1 MSPVKH
7 VVTAPALTFSLP
19 DETRTVRA
27 QLAAGVGERSG
38 RTLIKDGP
46 LRVTLVGLNAGG
58 RVRSDKAD
66 GPITMQ
72 VLEGAVELDV
82 EGQRLPM
89 PAGSL
94 LALDAGVPHT
104 VSSTGGALFLLTVVH
119 TEEMQKLRGSNGGG
133 GGSASPV
140 GGPNE

>member
-19 DETRTVRA
+19 DETRTVRE
-27 QLAAGVGERSG
+27 QLAAGAGERSG

-72 VLEGAVELDV
+72 VLEGSVELDV

-119 TEEMQKLRGSNGGG
+119 TEEMQKLRGGSNGGG
-133 GGSASPV
+133 SAPPV